1 VYGVYDSKHSYIAP
15 NWSVGYNADANIFK
29 LNSDGTLAWS
39 ECFDSDGED
48 FAIDLSVDN
57 TGNAYFVIQKGITLS
72 NPNWRPI
79 IQKYSPDG
87 TRLWNVEGTSGK
99 PIDADADDSGNLFV
113 LFSGSV
119 RKYGGGN
126 GALLSSGD
134 IEYWWDDDGL
144 ETNPTYWATAD
155 CDFIQV
161 ASDGTF
167 YVSGTARQRHWYW
180 VGPGD
185 NWEYEYHDNIYT
197 AKLDNNCNV
206 LWRDQYGTYED
217 EEFPREL
224 RFDNAGNILVTG
236 SASYNLVTL
245 KYSPDGTRTGTYLYS
260 KDDVLF
266 YIDGDYAYTI
276 ESSSWDYP
284 PTKLYKYLLSTGA
297 EQWNLPVDGLLTYN
311 FLNSSANGNLYLTGS
326 VYDGQTSAGAAYIYA
341 DDMVLI
347 KFDTGGGG
355 PVSNFPD
362 IIPISITI
370 IDGTGPDISYKIT
383 VKNDGDA
390 ATDGISKIKTRIY
403 LSTDNNITA
412 DDTQINDWNFTNML
426 APGASKTSYDLTSTV
441 TDMPAG
447 EYYMGVITDA
457 KNVIEESNENNNT
470 LANLVTKIT
479 ITDGSG
485 EGDDI
490 LDIPM
495 AGTAPVIDGS
505 MDDIWYSVAN
515 IPLEKQNVTDETAP
529 DDWLDCFASFK
540 MMFDANNFYFFIQAH
555 DDNIN
560 TTNTESWAN
569 DSFDLFFDGD
579 NSKND
584 QATGYDANDLQLRY
598 MYGQTTENTGNAPN
612 SACKFK
618 NTDNGY
624 NLEVQIPANDM
635 TFNLEPDHTFGFEI
649 QFNDNDTGSRD
660 HMLKWWA
667 ASNDSWL
674 DPSIFGTAKTTDYV
688 ADYPM
693 YILQAQ
699 SAPTIDGEADEAA
712 WEDIPWFSHNT
723 FIYKEN
729 GGPFDPMPDLAQA
742 DGWNDCRFNCKLMW
756 QGNML
761 YFFAQV
767 FDDVIDTSHP
777 DWYMNDAMDLQ
788 IDGNN
793 DKGQTTDGN
802 DYQYAFM
809 YTATPSSDAA
819 YTTNSSGWTVEAA
832 MDMASD
838 LGITPGVGHR
848 MGLEVQNNDN
858 DGGGRSLVGR
868 WWSDDNITWSN
879 PSLRGTIELADLIV
893 VDVSE
898 PGAKTAATAF
908 HLAQNYPNPFNP
920 STTIQYRVP
929 NSCHVT
935 LMIYDLL
942 GKKVTTLVND
952 TQTPGEYT
960 ALWNAQDQANGIYL
974 IRMTAGDYIET
985 RKLILQK

>member
-1 VYGVYDSKHSYIAP
+1 MKHLHFLTVLVFVLIINTPFAFALPNLEYVTAECSYSFTYPTLTATIKVTNTGSPASVYCHLDLYLSTDCTITPADIYISPAGIPGMPLGTSYTRTFNLDISSHPGTWHVGAILDSWFEVNESNENDNILCMTPAFTVPEDIDLKATEVEVINSTAPWINYHYTIGNDGTVSSGGPFDCGVYLST
-15 NWSVGYNADANIFK
+15 NA
-29 LNSDGTLAWS
+29 
-39 ECFDSDGED
+39 
-48 FAIDLSVDN
+48 
-57 TGNAYFVIQKGITLS
+57 
-72 NPNWRPI
+72 
-79 IQKYSPDG
+79 
-87 TRLWNVEGTSGK
+87 
-99 PIDADADDSGNLFV
+99 
-113 LFSGSV
+113 
-119 RKYGGGN
+119 
-126 GALLSSGD
+126 
-134 IEYWWDDDGL
+134 
-144 ETNPTYWATAD
+144 
-155 CDFIQV
+155 
-161 ASDGTF
+161 
-167 YVSGTARQRHWYW
+167 
-180 VGPGD
+180 
-185 NWEYEYHDNIYT
+185 
-197 AKLDNNCNV
+197 
-206 LWRDQYGTYED
+206 
-217 EEFPREL
+217 
-224 RFDNAGNILVTG
+224 
-236 SASYNLVTL
+236 
-245 KYSPDGTRTGTYLYS
+245 
-260 KDDVLF
+260 
-266 YIDGDYAYTI
+266 
-276 ESSSWDYP
+276 SWDP
-284 PTKLYKYLLSTGA
+284 SDYK
-297 EQWNLPVDGLLTYN
+297 
-311 FLNSSANGNLYLTGS
+311 
-326 VYDGQTSAGAAYIYA
+326 IYEHTI
-341 DDMVLI
+341 LI
-347 KFDTGGGG
+347 MGGGG
-355 PVSNFPD
+355 QFLEYYPWTEVTGVPPGEYYLFVVADCNFDIPESNENNNTDYDDVIKITVPASQPD
-362 IIPISITI
+362 LIVQIIEI
-370 IDGTGPDISYKIT
+370 IDSSGPDISYKIT
-383 VKNDGDA
+383 VKNIGSTPTTGDF
-390 ATDGISKIKTRIY
+390 KTRIY
-403 LSTDNNITA
+403 LSADATITA
-412 DDTQINDWNFTNML
+412 ADHQINDWNCYDILNAGET
-426 APGASKTSYDLTSTV
+426 KTSYDLTSTV
-441 TDMPAG
+441 TGLAAG
-447 EYYMGVITDA
+447 EYYLGAITDA
-457 KNVIEESNENNNT
+457 QAVITESNENNNT

-598 MYGQTTENTGNAPN
+598 MYGQTTENIGNAPN

-985 RKLILQK
+985 KKLILQK